1 MEKQRYISVPKNKK
15 AMEAYDSGTENTE
28 DMISWILTESEFNS
42 LWNSGVFDLLNE
54 RCALLI
60 DDFESELIDAEKLI
74 TARNVVNE
82 LKERSDNKEL
92 EHLYALILEAI
103 NKETVIAFDF

>member
-1 MEKQRYISVPKNKK
+1 MEKRRYISVPDNKK

-28 DMISWILTESEFNS
+28 DLISWILTESEFNS
-42 LWNSGVFDLLNE
+42 LWNSGVFDLLNK

-74 TARNVVNE
+74 TAWNVVNE

-103 NKETVIAFDF
+103 NRETVIAFDF